1 MPKKHH
7 FFYLTL
13 IVCTIILGILSR
25 IITGIPTFI
34 GDILYASMIYFGM
47 RFLFATTNIQK
58 IAFFALVFC
67 FCIEFQQL
75 YRAEWILEIRRTL
88 LGHYILGQ
96 DFFCWDLV
104 YYCIGILVA
113 YLIDSTIAKN
123 YTTFNLK

>member
-13 IVCTIILGILSR
+13 IVGTIILGILSR
-25 IITGIPTFI
+25 VLAGIPTFI

-47 RFLFATTNIQK
+47 RFLFTTTNIQK
-58 IAFFALVFC
+58 TAIYALVFC

-75 YRAEWILEIRRTL
+75 YRAEWVLQIRRTL

-96 DFFCWDLV
+96 DFIWWNLV
-104 YYCIGILVA
+104 CYGIGILIA
-113 YLIDSTIAKN
+113 YSLDMTIIK
-123 YTTFNLK
+123 TRPHSI